1 MVALATLLSIA
12 SGAAIPLESFLVG
25 RLYNIFISYNT
36 GEQLSNL
43 LFGNATNGSCTTAE
57 AQQLLGQNT
66 TNSSTQ
72 IFCDVFQEGNII
84 NSASFYVCDPDTTLT
99 EEARDLSVYFGIF
112 AAGVFVTWFLA
123 HSLWSISAYRQSK
136 RMRVAFYRAVLRHDI
151 DWFNT
156 NDTSI
161 LGPLFV
167 K

>member
-1 MVALATLLSIA
+1 MQWDSHASLNIQYIFGRGRDFFSCVAVLI
-12 SGAAIPLESFLVG
+12 IILVHYIN
-25 RLYNIFISYNT
+25 LFPIFW
-36 GEQLSNL
+36 
-43 LFGNATNGSCTTAE
+43 
-57 AQQLLGQNT
+57 QLLGQNT
-66 TNSSTQ
+66 TNNSTQ
-72 IFCDVFQEGNII
+72 IFCDVFQEGNVI

-136 RMRVAFYRAVLRHDI
+136 RVRIAFYRAILRHDI
-151 DWFNT
+151 GWFDT

>member
-1 MVALATLLSIA
+1 MVLMATVMSIA
-12 SGAAIPLESFLVG
+12 AGAAVPLESFLLG
-25 RLYNIFISYNT
+25 RLYNIFISYST

-43 LFGNATNGSCTTAE
+43 LFVNGTNGSCTTAVIQ
-57 AQQLLGQNT
+57 QQLSQNT

-72 IFCDVFQEGNII
+72 IFCDVFQKGNVI
-84 NSASFYVCDPDTTLT
+84 NSALIYVCDPDTTLT
-99 EEARDLSVYFGIF
+99 EEAIDFSVYFGIV

-136 RMRVAFYRAVLRHDI
+136 RMRIAFYRAVLRHDI
-151 DWFNT
+151 GWFDT
-156 NDTSI
+156 NDTSR